1 MWFFKIIKIKVSY
14 MKQTAQFKK
23 KKKKK
28 DFNLYFTKEIDSK

>member
-23 KKKKK
+23 KKK